1 MTNKLWTVQTCIE
14 TTWSDDGQ
22 KLVNLT
28 PAEEKELDIWIM
40 SHQTE
45 FCLDIWDFNVG
56 FSDSA
61 INLQFYCLPY
71 PTIYDN
77 MNKIREK
84 IESIIAKRKE
94 VN

>member
-28 PAEEKELDIWIM
+28 HEEEIELDKWLNI
-40 SHQTE
+40 HQTE
-45 FCLDIWDFNVG
+45 FCLDTWDFNVG
-56 FSDSA
+56 FSDSV

-71 PTIYDN
+71 PAIYDN
-77 MNKIREK
+77 MDKIKNK
-84 IESIIAKRKE
+84 IESIIVKRKE
-94 VN
+94 KN